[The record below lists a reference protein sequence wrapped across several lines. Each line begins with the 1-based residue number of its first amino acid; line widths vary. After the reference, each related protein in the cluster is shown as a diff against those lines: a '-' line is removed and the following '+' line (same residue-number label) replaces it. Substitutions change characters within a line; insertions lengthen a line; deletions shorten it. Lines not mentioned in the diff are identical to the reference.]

1 MSCAALR
8 QSEGAALHMR
18 AIVKSASIRAALAGM
33 PILRACEDA
42 VLDVLEEGAQF
53 VRFGSGASVFE
64 RGSMPTGL
72 FFVHAGAVR
81 LMSLCPEGRPKVVE
95 IFEPGGMFGEIG
107 VFTGHCYRTWT
118 QAIGASVLVHV
129 PRARMLEAVAM
140 DNALSNRMLTAVC
153 ARIQRLVDAIS
164 STASG
169 TASLR
174 VASYLLEQLERSP
187 RTDACIVLPA
197 PKKAIASL
205 LNLTPET
212 LSRVLRSMVEDGVL
226 TVGGRRIHVRDR
238 SLLAAMVSS
247 GKDDPNQFEGTGSLS
262 DFKPADGI
270 PAGGFS

>member
-18 AIVKSASIRAALAGM
+18 AIVKSASIRAALEGM

-118 QAIGASVLVHV
+118 QAIGASVLIHV

-205 LNLTPET
+205 LNLAPET

-247 GKDDPNQFEGTGSLS
+247 GKDDPSQFEGTGSLS

>member
-1 MSCAALR
+1 
-8 QSEGAALHMR
+8 
-18 AIVKSASIRAALAGM
+18 M

-64 RGSMPTGL
+64 AVAMPTGL
-72 FFVHAGAVR
+72 FFVHGGAVR

-107 VFTGHCYRTWT
+107 VFTGQRYRTWT
-118 QAIGASVLVHV
+118 QAIGASVLIHV
-129 PRARMLEAVAM
+129 PRERMLEAVAM
-140 DNALSNRMLTAVC
+140 DNALSNRMLAAVC

-169 TASLR
+169 AASVR
-174 VASYLLEQLERSP
+174 VASYLLEQLERTVRP
-187 RTDACIVLPA
+187 DGCIVLPA

-247 GKDDPNQFEGTGSLS
+247 GKDDPSQFEGTGSLS

>member
-95 IFEPGGMFGEIG
+95 IFEPGSMFGEIG
-107 VFTGHCYRTWT
+107 VFTGQCYRTWT
-118 QAIGASVLVHV
+118 QAIGASVLIHV

-153 ARIQRLVDAIS
+153 ARIQRLVGAIS

>member
-107 VFTGHCYRTWT
+107 VFTGQCYRTWT
-118 QAIGASVLVHV
+118 QAIGASVLIHV
-129 PRARMLEAVAM
+129 PRERMLEAVAM

-205 LNLTPET
+205 LNLAPET

-226 TVGGRRIHVRDR
+226 TVGGRRIHVRNR

-247 GKDDPNQFEGTGSLS
+247 GKDDPN
-262 DFKPADGI
+262 
-270 PAGGFS
+270 

>member
-72 FFVHAGAVR
+72 FFVHGGAVR

-95 IFEPGGMFGEIG
+95 IFEPGSMFGEIG
-107 VFTGHCYRTWT
+107 VFTGQCYRTWT
-118 QAIGASVLVHV
+118 QAIGASVLIHV

>member
-8 QSEGAALHMR
+8 QSEGAALRLR
-18 AIVKSASIRAALAGM
+18 AIVKSASVRAALAGM

-72 FFVHAGAVR
+72 FFVHGGAVR

-95 IFEPGGMFGEIG
+95 IFEPGSMFGEIG

-118 QAIGASVLVHV
+118 QAIGASVLIHV
-129 PRARMLEAVAM
+129 PRERMLEAVAM

-174 VASYLLEQLERSP
+174 VASYLLEQLDRSP

>member
-118 QAIGASVLVHV
+118 QAIGASVLIHV

>member
-95 IFEPGGMFGEIG
+95 IFEPGSMFGEIG
-107 VFTGHCYRTWT
+107 VFTGQCYRTWT
-118 QAIGASVLVHV
+118 QAVGASVLIHV
-129 PRARMLEAVAM
+129 PRERMLEAVAM

>member
-95 IFEPGGMFGEIG
+95 IFEPGSMFGEIG

-118 QAIGASVLVHV
+118 QAIGASVLIHV
-129 PRARMLEAVAM
+129 PRERMLEAVAM

>member
-95 IFEPGGMFGEIG
+95 IFEPGSMFGEIG
-107 VFTGHCYRTWT
+107 VFTGQCYRTWT
-118 QAIGASVLVHV
+118 QAIGASVLIHV

>member
-33 PILRACEDA
+33 PILRASEDA

-95 IFEPGGMFGEIG
+95 IFEPGSMFGEIG
-107 VFTGHCYRTWT
+107 VFTGQCYRTWT
-118 QAIGASVLVHV
+118 QAIGASVLIHV

-226 TVGGRRIHVRDR
+226 TVGGRRIHVRNR

-247 GKDDPNQFEGTGSLS
+247 GKDDPN
-262 DFKPADGI
+262 
-270 PAGGFS
+270 

>member
-72 FFVHAGAVR
+72 FFVHVGAVR

-95 IFEPGGMFGEIG
+95 IFEPGSMFGEIG
-107 VFTGHCYRTWT
+107 VFTGQCYRTWT
-118 QAIGASVLVHV
+118 QAIGASVLIHV

>member
-95 IFEPGGMFGEIG
+95 IFEPGSMFGEIG

-118 QAIGASVLVHV
+118 QAIGASVLIHV

>member
-107 VFTGHCYRTWT
+107 VFTGERYRTWT
-118 QAIGASVLVHV
+118 QAVGAAVLIHV
-129 PRARMLEAVAM
+129 PRERMLEAVAM

>member
-95 IFEPGGMFGEIG
+95 IFEPGSMFGEIG
-107 VFTGHCYRTWT
+107 VFTGQCYRTWT
-118 QAIGASVLVHV
+118 QAIGASVLIHV
-129 PRARMLEAVAM
+129 PRERMLEAVAM

>member
-72 FFVHAGAVR
+72 FFVHGGAVR

-95 IFEPGGMFGEIG
+95 IFEPGSMFGEIG
-107 VFTGHCYRTWT
+107 VFTGQCYRTWT
-118 QAIGASVLVHV
+118 QAIGASVLIHV
-129 PRARMLEAVAM
+129 PRERMLEAVAM

-270 PAGGFS
+270 PAGVFS

>member
-53 VRFGSGASVFE
+53 VRFSSGASVFE
-64 RGSMPTGL
+64 RGSVPTGL
-72 FFVHAGAVR
+72 FFVHSGAVR
-81 LMSLCPEGRPKVVE
+81 LMSLCPEGRHKVVE

-107 VFTGHCYRTWT
+107 VFTGQCYRTWT
-118 QAIGASVLVHV
+118 QAIGASVLIHV
-129 PRARMLEAVAM
+129 PRERMLEAVAM

>member
-1 MSCAALR
+1 VVGCPY
-8 QSEGAALHMR
+8 EGAIAPQ
-18 AIVKSASIRAALAGM
+18 AVADVAATL
-33 PILRACEDA
+33 
-42 VLDVLEEGAQF
+42 LDMGCYEV
-53 VRFGSGASVFE
+53 
-64 RGSMPTGL
+64 
-72 FFVHAGAVR
+72 
-81 LMSLCPEGRPKVVE
+81 SLGDT
-95 IFEPGGMFGEIG
+95 IG
-107 VFTGHCYRTWT
+107 VGTPTSI
-118 QAIGASVLVHV
+118 Q
-129 PRARMLEAVAM
+129 RMLEAVAM

-212 LSRVLRSMVEDGVL
+212 LSRVLRSMVEEGVL

-247 GKDDPNQFEGTGSLS
+247 GKDDPSQFEGTGSLS

>member
-33 PILRACEDA
+33 PILRACEAA

-53 VRFGSGASVFE
+53 VRFGSGGSGFE

-95 IFEPGGMFGEIG
+95 IFEPGSMFGEIG
-107 VFTGHCYRTWT
+107 VFTGQCYRTWT
-118 QAIGASVLVHV
+118 QAIGASVLIHV
-129 PRARMLEAVAM
+129 PRERMLEAVAM

>member
-95 IFEPGGMFGEIG
+95 IFEPGSMFGEIG
-107 VFTGHCYRTWT
+107 VFTGQCYRTWT

-129 PRARMLEAVAM
+129 PRERMLEAVAM

>member
-118 QAIGASVLVHV
+118 QAIGASVLIHV
-129 PRARMLEAVAM
+129 PRERMLEAVAM

-226 TVGGRRIHVRDR
+226 TVGGRPIHVRDR

-247 GKDDPNQFEGTGSLS
+247 GKDDPSQFEGTGSLS

>member
-64 RGSMPTGL
+64 RGSLPTGL
-72 FFVHAGAVR
+72 FFVHSGAVR

-107 VFTGHCYRTWT
+107 VFTGQCYRTWT
-118 QAIGASVLVHV
+118 QAIGASVLIHV
-129 PRARMLEAVAM
+129 PRERMLEAVAM

-174 VASYLLEQLERSP
+174 VASYLLEQLDRSP

>member
-18 AIVKSASIRAALAGM
+18 AIVKSVSVRAALAGM

-64 RGSMPTGL
+64 RGSLPTGL
-72 FFVHAGAVR
+72 FFVHSGAVR

-118 QAIGASVLVHV
+118 QAIGASVLIHV
-129 PRARMLEAVAM
+129 PRERMLEAVAM

>member
-95 IFEPGGMFGEIG
+95 IFEPGSMFGEIG
-107 VFTGHCYRTWT
+107 VFTGQCYRTWT
-118 QAIGASVLVHV
+118 QAIGASVLIHV

-226 TVGGRRIHVRDR
+226 TVGGRRIHVRNR

>member
-95 IFEPGGMFGEIG
+95 IFEPGSMFGEIG
-107 VFTGHCYRTWT
+107 VFTGQCYRTWT
-118 QAIGASVLVHV
+118 QAIGASVLIHV
-129 PRARMLEAVAM
+129 PRERMLEAVAM

-226 TVGGRRIHVRDR
+226 TVGGRRIHVRNR